1 MDRLSVEL
9 HYYFFREERPTQVT
23 LADVLKV
30 GKERIFGLIF
40 AFFGSILALPLPIPG
55 LGILVGFIILVV
67 SVQLAVGAKS
77 PWIPK
82 GLINKPLA
90 LKTVQGVMKQGILW
104 LRRIEMFSRPRL
116 LYILSSFIGR
126 GVAGIALALVAI
138 FLMIG
143 LPGLHTLAGVGV
155 LMTGLGLLVDDGVI
169 CLTGVAVCICADLI
183 GVSSVLSLLMGGSSV
198 FGCPST

>member
-9 HYYFFREERPTQVT
+9 HYYFFGEERPTQVT

-30 GKERIFGLIF
+30 GKERIFGLVF
-40 AFFGSILALPLPIPG
+40 ALLGSILVLPFSVPG
-55 LGILVGFIILVV
+55 RGILVGFIILVG

-77 PWIPK
+77 PWMPK
-82 GLINKPLA
+82 KLINKPIA
-90 LKTVQGVMKQGILW
+90 LKTVQGVMKPGILW

-116 LYILSSFIGR
+116 LYIFRSFMGR
-126 GVAGIALALVAI
+126 FVAGIALALVAI

-155 LMTGLGLLVDDGVI
+155 LMTGLGLLVDDGAI
-169 CLTGVAVCICADLI
+169 FLTGVAVCIFADLI
-183 GVSSVLSLLMGGSSV
+183 GVSTVLSLLMQGSSV
-198 FGCPST
+198 LGCPST

>member
-9 HYYFFREERPTQVT
+9 HYYFFGEEPPTQVT

-40 AFFGSILALPLPIPG
+40 AFLGSILVLPFSVPG

-82 GLINKPLA
+82 KLINKPIA

-104 LRRIEMFSRPRL
+104 LRRIEMLSRPRL
-116 LYILSSFIGR
+116 LYIFSSFMGR
-126 GVAGIALALVAI
+126 GVAGSSLTLVAI

-143 LPGLHTLAGVGV
+143 LPGLLTLAGVGV
-155 LMTGLGLLVDDGVI
+155 LMTGLGLLVDDGAI
-169 CLTGVAVCICADLI
+169 FLTGVAVCIFADLL
-183 GVSSVLSLLMGGSSV
+183 GVSMVLALWMGGSSV
-198 FGCPST
+198 LGCPST